1 MWIVGLAAV
10 VFNTA
15 VIGCRLVMDLG
26 SKVQNVLIYNLALS
40 DMVMG
45 MDLLILTSVDLY
57 YGDYFPSF
65 SESWIKGPLCKIVAA
80 LSTLS
85 SEASVLLVLV
95 IGLDRF
101 LGVTYPL
108 GVHRGLGSTRMRI
121 LESIS
126 WMVSVIIGVAPVVID
141 SYFPG
146 FYEISEVCVGLP
158 IVKKVITSEEVKIT
172 RSNTRYKLF
181 WLLTRSEFVEHNGT
195 SSIQDDIYRVDYGVY
210 ADDISSRIAHVSG
223 HKVASYLSII
233 VYIGINLICFAT
245 IAVFY
250 IKIFQTARSSSKK
263 VQSTSEKKEL
273 RMAFR
278 MSSIVLTD
286 FACWVPLALV
296 CLFVQCGTFTVG
308 PEMYAWT
315 VGLILPINSAIN
327 PFLYTLAVAMI

>member
-15 VIGCRLVMDLG
+15 VIGCRLIMDLG
-26 SKVQNVLIYNLALS
+26 NKVILVCNLALS

-45 MDLLILTSVDLY
+45 IDMLILTSVDLY
-57 YGDYFPSF
+57 YSDYFPSF
-65 SESWIKGPLCKIVAA
+65 SENWIKGPLCKIASA

-101 LGVTYPL
+101 LGVRYPL

-121 LESIS
+121 LVSIS
-126 WMVSVIIGVAPVVID
+126 WVVSVIIGVAPVGID
-141 SYFPG
+141 SFFPG

-158 IVKKVITSEEVKIT
+158 IVKKVITSEEVKVT
-172 RSNTRYKLF
+172 HSNTRYDLF
-181 WLLTRSEFVEHNGT
+181 QIETRSVFVEHNGT
-195 SSIQDDIYRVDYGVY
+195 SSIQDDLYRVFYGVF
-210 ADDISSRIAHVSG
+210 ADDIYSRIARVSG
-223 HKVASYLSII
+223 HRVASYLSII

-250 IKIFQTARSSSKK
+250 IRIFQIARSSSKK
-263 VQSTSEKKEL
+263 VQSTAEKKEL
-273 RMAFR
+273 RMAFK
-278 MSSIVLTD
+278 MSTVVLTD
-286 FACWVPLALV
+286 FFCWVPLALV
-296 CLFVQCGTFTVG
+296 CLFVQCSAFTVG

-327 PFLYTLAVAMI
+327 PFLYTLAIAMGN